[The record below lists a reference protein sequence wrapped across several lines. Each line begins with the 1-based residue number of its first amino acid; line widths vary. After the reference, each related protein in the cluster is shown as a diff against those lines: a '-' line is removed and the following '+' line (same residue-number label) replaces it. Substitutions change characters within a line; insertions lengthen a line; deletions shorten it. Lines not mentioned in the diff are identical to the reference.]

1 MKKLICICMLLTA
14 WCASPANAETSPIW
28 DGRELARGCDLVIKT
43 FSGEKVSEDDNNLA
57 FYTNGYL
64 TGYVQAH
71 DVSGGFQSDKGDFC
85 LPSNV
90 YPIHIARTIVKYTQ
104 SHPEELV
111 KKPKDIIFSAL
122 TGAYPCKKK

>member
-1 MKKLICICMLLTA
+1 MKKVICTSMLLMV
-14 WCASPANAETSPIW
+14 WCGSLAIAETSMIW

-43 FSGEKVSEDDNNLA
+43 FSGEQVSEDDNNLA

-64 TGYVQAH
+64 SGYVQAH
-71 DVSGGFQSDKGDFC
+71 DVSAGFHSDKGDFC

-90 YPIHIARTIVKYTQ
+90 YIIQIARAVMKYTRN
-104 SHPEELV
+104 HPEELV

-122 TGAYPCKKK
+122 TGAYPCIVK